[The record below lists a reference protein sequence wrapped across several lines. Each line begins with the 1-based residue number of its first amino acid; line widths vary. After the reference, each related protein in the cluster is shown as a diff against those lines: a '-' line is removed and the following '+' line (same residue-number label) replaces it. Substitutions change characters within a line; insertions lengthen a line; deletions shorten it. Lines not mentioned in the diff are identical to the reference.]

1 MPDRPPMAAGPRST
15 PSRKGGASRPSGGLR
30 GPRRSAGS
38 PRASRDTPRALRDPR
53 RPSPRATSRRCRP
66 RCDETRTRSLLR
78 MIDTNADNGYGPF
91 GSTFR
96 AAGPKRFQED
106 SRMHENPRAN
116 EEEQELAQTSRM
128 DEEEEQ
134 RSGYAPATDEDEDQA
149 GGQPR

>member
-15 PSRKGGASRPSGGLR
+15 PSRKVCASRPSERCR

-38 PRASRDTPRALRDPR
+38 PRAWRDTPRALRDPR

-78 MIDTNADNGYGPF
+78 MIDTKANNAYGPF

-116 EEEQELAQTSRM
+116 EEEQELLAQTSRM

-134 RSGYAPATDEDEDQA
+134 RSGYAPAMDEDEDESE
-149 GGQPR
+149 